1 MIEKLRKFLQGSRE
15 SSGEAT
21 DEAGGS
27 GARVAV
33 AALLVEM
40 ARADFNEAPEERQAI
55 RRLLERHFSMEKS
68 QAEALLGLG
77 GQRADEA
84 VSLQEFT
91 REIHETFDPARKLH
105 VLEMLI
111 RTALADGEIDMY
123 ERHLLGKIADLIY
136 VPRADYVTLM
146 DRILAETTQ

>member
-1 MIEKLRKFLQGSRE
+1 MIGKLRKFLQSTLD
-15 SSGEAT
+15 SAPEA
-21 DEAGGS
+21 DEAAGETGV
-27 GARVAV
+27 RVAV

-40 ARADFNEAPEERQAI
+40 ARADFIEAPEERRAI
-55 RRLLERHFSMEKS
+55 RQLLEAHFALEKS
-68 QAEALLGLG
+68 QAEELLGLG

-91 REIHETFDPARKLH
+91 REIHESLDPAKKLR

-111 RTALADGEIDMY
+111 RIALADGEIDKY

-136 VPRADYVTLM
+136 VPRAEYVTLM
-146 DRILAETTQ
+146 DRLVAERGE

>member
-1 MIEKLRKFLQGSRE
+1 MIGKLRKFLETALERPAE
-15 SSGEAT
+15 TADKDDSGT
-21 DEAGGS
+21 
-27 GARVAV
+27 RVAV

-40 ARADFNEAPEERQAI
+40 ARADFVVAPEERQAI
-55 RRLLERHFSMEKS
+55 GRLLESQYSLERS

-77 GQRADEA
+77 GRRADEA

-91 REIHETFDPARKLH
+91 REIHESLDPEQKLR

-111 RTALADGEIDMY
+111 RTALADGEIDKH
-123 ERHLLGKIADLIY
+123 ERHLLGKIANLIY

-146 DRILAETTQ
+146 DRILAEKGR